1 MDPRPAVFLDR
12 DGTLIEERHYPT
24 EPEDI
29 VPVRGVGEALA
40 RLATAGYLR
49 IILTNQSA
57 VARGMISEEELAALN
72 RDLADKLAVVG
83 GGFDALYYCPHHP
96 DGIAMGYA
104 VPCRCRK
111 PDTGLLDLARSRH
124 EIDLSRSAFIGDS
137 PRDLFPTVEGVG
149 ARILVRTGHPV
160 TDRGAADHVAPTVV
174 EAIDWLLTRA
184 ARRAARREGAAPP
197 RVRARGA

>member
-1 MDPRPAVFLDR
+1 MEPRPAVFLDR

-24 EPEDI
+24 EPDDI

-57 VARGMISEEELAALN
+57 VARGLISEEELAALH

-96 DGIAMGYA
+96 EGIAMGYA
-104 VPCRCRK
+104 VACRCRK
-111 PDTGLLDLARSRH
+111 PDTGLLDLARARH
-124 EIDLSRSAFIGDS
+124 AIDLSRSAFIGDS
-137 PRDLFPTVEGVG
+137 VRDLFPSVEGVG
-149 ARILVRTGHPV
+149 ARILVRTGHKI
-160 TDRGAADHVAPTVV
+160 TDRGPADHVAPTVV

-184 ARRAARREGAAPP
+184 SRQADREKRRRGRG
-197 RVRARGA
+197 VRARGA